1 MAHLSCLHRANLR
14 ARPGGRTQPGRAL
27 TGCVRAALP
36 TPDTPQSRLNVKARL
51 RQLVSKVNSAVLPG
65 PADLAA
71 LDAAITDL
79 CALNP
84 HRDSATSGLINGR
97 WVLLYTASLST
108 LRQAARASGLP
119 LSSYGIGGSS
129 SSSGSSSSGGGG
141 SSNTGKGG
149 LEEVLTPLQLANDA
163 AYKFFY
169 TYVPVLA
176 GAAVGV
182 RGASSSG
189 PVKARGNFQV
199 FNTAA
204 GVVENQARFEVAGR
218 QCCVNVNGTATVA
231 QMPPGAPKQRLRA
244 TFTSFDLLVD
254 GEKRLSL
261 PLSLLNPVG
270 YVDTPYLDEDLR
282 ISIGDKGSVFI
293 AAREGAAGSGP

>member
-1 MAHLSCLHRANLR
+1 MALCHLQHARFGAASG
-14 ARPGGRTQPGRAL
+14 RPGRGAVCVTRAL
-27 TGCVRAALP
+27 LP
-36 TPDTPQSRLNVKARL
+36 TPDTAAAQTRANVKARL
-51 RQLVSKVNSAVLPG
+51 RQLVSKVNSAAVPG

-71 LDAAITDL
+71 LDGAITDL

-84 HRDSATSGLINGR
+84 QRDTATSPLINGR
-97 WVLLYTASLST
+97 WVLLYTASMST
-108 LRQAARASGLP
+108 LRQAARASGT
-119 LSSYGIGGSS
+119 GGGSSS
-129 SSSGSSSSGGGG
+129 SSSGSSNGGGGG
-141 SSNTGKGG
+141 SSRGGGGGG

-182 RGASSSG
+182 RGASGSG

-204 GVVENQARFEVAGR
+204 GRVENQAKFEVAGR
-218 QCCVNVNGTATVA
+218 QCCVNVNGTAVLA
-231 QMPPGAPKQRLRA
+231 QMSQGAPKQRLRA

-254 GEKRLSL
+254 GERRLSL

-293 AAREGAAGSGP
+293 AAREGPVGAGV